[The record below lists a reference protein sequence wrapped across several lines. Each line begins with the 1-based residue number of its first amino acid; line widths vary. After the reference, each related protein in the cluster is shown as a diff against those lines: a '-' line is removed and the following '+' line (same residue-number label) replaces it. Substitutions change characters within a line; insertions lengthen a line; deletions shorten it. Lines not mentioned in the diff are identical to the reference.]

1 MKDNKDREE
10 VLAAVKQDGYALDDA
25 DESLRK
31 DTEIVMAAVKQVGNA
46 LDYADESLKKDK
58 EIVMAAVKQE
68 GSFLKFA
75 SEELQNDPEL
85 KEITF
90 YEGHLPDWYED
101 AEVED
106 KVEWADEWEPEN
118 DGVDIN
124 WLAGDVERDVREA
137 LALNKN
143 IPIPILEKLA
153 KDEVW
158 LVRSAVSRNPN
169 TPKAILDALEL
180 ELDQ

>member
-1 MKDNKDREE
+1 MKDNKDRDEVLATVKQNGSALYYADKSLQKDRE
-10 VLAAVKQDGYALDDA
+10 IVLAAVKQYGWAL
-25 DESLRK
+25 E
-31 DTEIVMAAVKQVGNA
+31 
-46 LDYADESLKKDK
+46 YADESLKKDR
-58 EIVMAAVKQE
+58 EIVLAAVKQDSDALE
-68 GSFLKFA
+68 YA

-85 KEITF
+85 KEIAKP
-90 YEGHLPDWYED
+90 YPDALEPVDLPDWYED

-106 KVEWADEWEPEN
+106 KVEWADEWEPKN
-118 DGVDIN
+118 DGVNIN

-153 KDEVW
+153 KDEDE

-169 TPKAILDALEL
+169 TPKAILDAL
-180 ELDQ
+180 

>member
-1 MKDNKDREE
+1 MFFRKWRRYY
-10 VLAAVKQDGYALDDA
+10 VLSAVK
-25 DESLRK
+25 
-31 DTEIVMAAVKQVGNA
+31 NA
-46 LDYADESLKKDK
+46 GDYGPLEY
-58 EIVMAAVKQE
+58 
-68 GSFLKFA
+68 A

-85 KEITF
+85 KEIAKP
-90 YEGHLPDWYED
+90 YPDALEPVDLPDWYED

-106 KVEWADEWEPEN
+106 KVEWADEWEPKN
-118 DGVDIN
+118 DGVNIN